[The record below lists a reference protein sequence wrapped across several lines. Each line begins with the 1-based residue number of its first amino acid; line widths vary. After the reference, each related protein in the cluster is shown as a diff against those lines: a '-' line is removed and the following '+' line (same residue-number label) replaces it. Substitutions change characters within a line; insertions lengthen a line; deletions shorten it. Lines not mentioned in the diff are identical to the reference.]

1 MTASILAQFKKLKG
15 EMRLPGLSEL
25 LVGLFSGLVFVGRTK
40 VQVPCLINLIL
51 NVKYWGSVSWG
62 FLQGYLRVSRV
73 CRSGKCPGALS
84 SSPPVINEGPSKLLR
99 RIFLQRFSSEESKLT
114 FVDDENEKRNFR
126 LTEEKVKL
134 TSFLPRP
141 FITRV
146 FFSILHF

>member
-62 FLQGYLRVSRV
+62 FLQCYLRVSRV

-126 LTEEKVKL
+126 ADRRK
-134 TSFLPRP
+134 SQ
-141 FITRV
+141 IN
-146 FFSILHF
+146 FFSSSTLHHPSLF